1 VTKLA
6 KKKEKKPTGEQ
17 PVTQEDQVTQET
29 QTPESEAE
37 KPVDEKELLQK
48 QIEELNDKYLRLTA
62 EYQNYR
68 KRVEK
73 EKNDIFKFGT
83 EKLFT
88 DLLPVMDNFERAF
101 NATNIEK
108 ADQKI
113 MDGMLMIKKSL
124 EEFFDKHG
132 VKKIEAMGQPFDPS
146 MHHAVLSEEVEDAN
160 SEHVVEV
167 FQDGYMMNE
176 KVIRASMV
184 KVSK

>member
-1 VTKLA
+1 MTKLA
-6 KKKEKKPTGEQ
+6 KKKEQKSTDEQ
-17 PVTQEDQVTQET
+17 KLDKEDQITQET
-29 QTPESEAE
+29 QETESVDDP
-37 KPVDEKELLQK
+37 KQDEKELLQK
-48 QIEELNDKYLRLTA
+48 QINELNDKYLRLTA

-73 EKNDIFKFGT
+73 EKSDIFKFGT
-83 EKLFT
+83 EKLFI
-88 DLLPVMDNFERAF
+88 DLLLVMDNFERAF
-101 NATNIEK
+101 NATNVEN

-124 EEFFDKHG
+124 EEFFNKHG
-132 VKKIEAMGQPFDPS
+132 VSKIEALGQPFDPT
-146 MHHAVLSEEVEDAN
+146 MHHAVLSEEVEDAD

-167 FQDGYMMNE
+167 FQDGYIMNE